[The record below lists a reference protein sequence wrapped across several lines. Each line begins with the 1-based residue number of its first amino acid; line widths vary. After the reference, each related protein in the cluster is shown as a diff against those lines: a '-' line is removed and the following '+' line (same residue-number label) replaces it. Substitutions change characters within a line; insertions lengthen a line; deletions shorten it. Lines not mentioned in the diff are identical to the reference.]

1 MNSRDQ
7 IPNRKTENINDSKG
21 EGVTTHVFAPHR
33 HSLAGMT
40 KAEKDR
46 FQLQV
51 ADYIQGMCV
60 DLRAMAH
67 AAELDGLAYFIDMA
81 RHEASIQVEN
91 RKDKGGS
98 D

>member
-7 IPNRKTENINDSKG
+7 KPSRKTENINENKE
-21 EGVTTHVFAPHR
+21 EGMATHVFAPHR

-46 FQLQV
+46 LQLQV
-51 ADYIQGMCV
+51 ADYIQGMCI

-67 AAELDGLAYFIDMA
+67 AAELEGLAYFIDMA
-81 RHEASIQVEN
+81 RLEASIQVEN

-98 D
+98 G